1 MSKRAL
7 ALKISLVVSTVLFG
21 FSTTAVSIAKENRDQ
36 ISSSLG
42 QPTFKIELRCDK

>member
-21 FSTTAVSIAKENRDQ
+21 FSTTAVSIAKKTE
-36 ISSSLG
+36 IKFLHH
-42 QPTFKIELRCDK
+42 